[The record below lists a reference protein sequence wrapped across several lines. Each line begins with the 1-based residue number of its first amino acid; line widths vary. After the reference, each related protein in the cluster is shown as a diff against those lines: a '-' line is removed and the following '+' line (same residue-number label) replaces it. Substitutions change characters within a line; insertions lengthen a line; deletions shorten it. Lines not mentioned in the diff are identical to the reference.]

1 MRALRVILGATLL
14 ASSGAA
20 LCEPETGTRFDRK
33 PMAVTDSANDPVV
46 SKVVNR
52 FARCVANSKPQ
63 WADGVLAMQFLSEE
77 QMRAATK
84 GVSGLQSCFG
94 TSQFDLKFSSLS
106 LLGGLAEQRI
116 AERFG
121 DKDVSRLSAITDE
134 QLFSSAAAPKTTT
147 DDFAMC
153 IARKDPVTVR
163 RLIASEPITSEE
175 TQLIQSLVPHLS
187 GCLPSGLNIKLN
199 KQTIRVYSAVGLHH
213 LLAHEAD
220 LAPANAKRK

>member
-1 MRALRVILGATLL
+1 MLRVIVGAILL
-14 ASSGAA
+14 ASGGAA
-20 LCEPETGTRFDRK
+20 LCEPETGTRFDKK

-52 FARCVANSKPQ
+52 YARCVANSKPQ

-77 QMRAATK
+77 QTRAANK
-84 GVSGLQSCFG
+84 GVSGLQSCFS
-94 TSQFDLKFSSLS
+94 TSQFDLKFSFLS

-116 AERFG
+116 TERFG
-121 DKDVSRLSAITDE
+121 DKDVSGLSAITDE

-163 RLIASEPITSEE
+163 RLIASEPITSQE

-199 KQTIRVYSAVGLHH
+199 KQTVRAYSAVGLYY
-213 LLAHEAD
+213 LLAHDAD
-220 LAPANAKRK
+220 LAPANAKRN